1 MTVGKEWGDR
11 EHIDEEWVLSDAGLV
26 ATMRINVLH
35 LETAAD
41 GTWAV
46 TDTANTYM
54 HEGKADSWDAAQEAA
69 IKKGLSMLRQDRAV
83 LEKLLRRYR

>member
-11 EHIDEEWVLSDAGLV
+11 EHIDEEWVFEGDTAR
-26 ATMRINVLH
+26 MRINVL
-35 LETAAD
+35 LLTTLATGE
-41 GTWAV
+41 WAV
-46 TDTANTYM
+46 TDTADVYE
-54 HEGKADSWDAAQEAA
+54 HSGKADSWDAAQEAA